1 MRKVAIPVL
10 SAIVLLSLGGC
21 AQMGEWFGGDSSQQ
35 ASRPISE
42 QSLQTASRLEPQ
54 AMIGKNVVA
63 YDGQKVGEVEDVV
76 LNRNNRPSH
85 LVVSSGGVLGIGER
99 NVALDID
106 NVRYSRDRDAI
117 VATQLTKEQF
127 ANLPEFQ
134 FGENMISLNRQ
145 RTGR

>member
-10 SAIVLLSLGGC
+10 SAAILLSLGGC
-21 AQMGEWFGGDSSQQ
+21 AQMGEWFGGDSNQQ

-42 QSLQTASRLEPQ
+42 QSLQTATRLEPRE
-54 AMIGKNVVA
+54 MIGKNVVA
-63 YDGQKVGEVEDVV
+63 YDGQSVGEVEDVV
-76 LNRNNRPSH
+76 MNRNNRPSH
-85 LVVSSGGVLGIGER
+85 LVVSSGGIMGLGGR

-106 NVRYSRDRDAI
+106 NVRYSRQQDAI

-134 FGENMISLNRQ
+134 YDGSMISLNRQ
-145 RTGR
+145 RNQ